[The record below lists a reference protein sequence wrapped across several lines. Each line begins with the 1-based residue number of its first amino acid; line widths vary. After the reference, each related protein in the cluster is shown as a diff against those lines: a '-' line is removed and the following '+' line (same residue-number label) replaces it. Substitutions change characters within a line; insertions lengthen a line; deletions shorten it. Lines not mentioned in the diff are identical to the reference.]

1 MCMNCREFWDQSSV
15 TIFLVGMAFLK
26 EIWCTVCWSLLP
38 GPSKQACF
46 IPIPE
51 GRCVL
56 LFLLSFWESAHPSAA
71 ETAKSSGYNCCIR
84 APWGACWGIKV
95 CWWDVIRPSARGV
108 LIWQNKCSEFL
119 FADRGLRARCLPSS
133 ARRSPVG
140 QLAVPA
146 ALQQQVAS
154 RLSAREGAQ
163 LWDFLGMV
171 PGNNIFSHQLWQI

>member
-1 MCMNCREFWDQSSV
+1 M
-15 TIFLVGMAFLK
+15 
-26 EIWCTVCWSLLP
+26 LLEVH
-38 GPSKQACF
+38 A
-46 IPIPE
+46 E
-51 GRCVL
+51 VLRCVGGMWFGL
-56 LFLLSFWESAHPSAA
+56 VQ
-71 ETAKSSGYNCCIR
+71 G
-84 APWGACWGIKV
+84 G
-95 CWWDVIRPSARGV
+95 GV

-133 ARRSPVG
+133 ARRGPGG